1 MCSIQ
6 VIFTDMSVLRWR
18 QARNNHIR
26 LIRISA

>member
-1 MCSIQ
+1 
-6 VIFTDMSVLRWR
+6 MSVLRWR